1 MKTTGRVALALVA
14 LGLVLALGSYLFLR
28 GHGFS
33 SRAEP
38 GELETFLARAVR
50 RLATPMSVR
59 DLKSPVP
66 ASAGALRLGLEH
78 FADHCA
84 MCHANDG
91 SGNTEMGRGLY
102 PKAPDMRLEATQSL
116 TDGDLY
122 YIIENGVPLT
132 GMPAW
137 GTATPDGEAA
147 SWHLV
152 QFIRRLPELTETELK
167 EMEAMNPKS
176 AEEWNREQEI
186 RRFLEGE
193 GEAPKPGAPEHNHGG
208 S

>member
-1 MKTTGRVALALVA
+1 MKTIGRVAFALVA
-14 LGLVLALGSYLFLR
+14 FALVLALSSYLFVR

-33 SRAEP
+33 ARAKP

-50 RLATPMSVR
+50 RLATPKGVR

-116 TDGDLY
+116 TDGELY

-147 SWHLV
+147 SWHLA
-152 QFIRRLPELTETELK
+152 QFIRHMK
-167 EMEAMNPKS
+167 
-176 AEEWNREQEI
+176 
-186 RRFLEGE
+186 
-193 GEAPKPGAPEHNHGG
+193 GEAAMKTEDIDAGTRVVVTAVTEKDQLKAKLIQVGADPDPK
-208 S
+208 

>member
-50 RLATPMSVR
+50 RLATPMGVR

-147 SWHLV
+147 SWHL
-152 QFIRRLPELTETELK
+152 
-167 EMEAMNPKS
+167 
-176 AEEWNREQEI
+176 
-186 RRFLEGE
+186 
-193 GEAPKPGAPEHNHGG
+193 
-208 S
+208 

>member
-50 RLATPMSVR
+50 RLATPMGVR

>member
-1 MKTTGRVALALVA
+1 MKTTGRVAFALVA
-14 LGLVLALGSYLFLR
+14 LGLVLALSSYLFLR

-33 SRAEP
+33 ARAEP
-38 GELETFLARAVR
+38 RELETFLARAAR
-50 RLATPMSVR
+50 RIAIPMDVR
-59 DLKSPVP
+59 DLNNPVP
-66 ASAGALRLGLEH
+66 ASAEALRSGLEH

-116 TDGDLY
+116 TDGELY

-152 QFIRRLPELTETELK
+152 QFIRHLPELTETELK

-176 AEEWNREQEI
+176 AEEWNQEQEI

-193 GEAPKPGAPEHNHGG
+193 GEAPKPAAPEHNHGG